1 MGKRTESPPSKPS
14 EKLQNSFSWLYK
26 HTSDKIANLMAA
38 RKKTKFSWN
47 GFSLKPRKDM
57 PEGLW
62 IKCTGCEHMIYK
74 KNVED
79 NLNVCPEC
87 GYHFRISS
95 AKRIEYITDKGTFQ
109 EFSQDLKSSDPLQ
122 FEYRDTTYKRR
133 IKADEKNSGATEAIR
148 IGKTFIKGRPLV
160 LAVMEPNFLMGS
172 MGSVVG
178 EKFCIAVDKAIEESL
193 PLVVVCCSGGARMH
207 EGVVSLGQMAKT
219 SAALAKFDDAGG
231 LYIAVLTDPTTGG
244 VTASFAML
252 GDVTISEPGA
262 LVGFAGPRTIRE
274 TIKVELPEGFQTA
287 EFLLEHGFI
296 DMIVKRKDLRSQIA
310 RLLDYCQK

>member
-1 MGKRTESPPSKPS
+1 LKPS
-14 EKLQNSFSWLYK
+14 ELPPNSFIWLHK
-26 HTSDKIANLMAA
+26 TIFGRIENLMAA
-38 RKKTKFSWN
+38 RKKLKFSWN
-47 GFSLKPRKDM
+47 GFSLKPRKAM

-62 IKCTGCEHMIYK
+62 LKCTGCEHMIYK

-87 GYHFRISS
+87 NYHFRISS
-95 AKRIEYITDKGTFQ
+95 SLRIEYLTDEGTFQ
-109 EFSQDLKSSDPLQ
+109 EFSQDLKTSDPLK
-122 FEYRDTTYKRR
+122 FEYRDTTYKKR
-133 IKADEKNSGATEAIR
+133 IAADEKNSGTAEAIR
-148 IGKTFIKGRPLV
+148 IGKTYIRGRSLV

-172 MGSVVG
+172 MGVVVG

-193 PLVVVCCSGGARMH
+193 PFVVVCCSGGARMH

-219 SAALAKFDDAGG
+219 SAALAKFDEAGG
-231 LYIAVLTDPTTGG
+231 LYIVVLTDPTTGG

-252 GDVTISEPGA
+252 GDVIISEPGA

-310 RLLDYCQK
+310 RLIDYCQK